1 MLTIGLAALG
11 ALAGTMLKI
20 PAGALIVPLV
30 LTALGGGLGL
40 WNDLQPPE
48 TVREP
53 AFIVIGLAVGLGF
66 DVIVLRRAL
75 RVAPAALAAIV
86 GIIVACGALAAVV
99 VATTDVSLLDAYLA
113 TTPGGINAVL
123 VTAFA
128 AGANTSLVIGLQGLR
143 LFVMVL
149 VGPVLVRYLLRR
161 SRRRDVSTRS
171 AT

>member
-1 MLTIGLAALG
+1 MVG
-11 ALAGTMLKI
+11 AYAGSRLRI

-30 LTALGGGLGL
+30 LTAIGGGLGL

-53 AFIVIGLAVGLGF
+53 AFIIIGLVVGLGF
-66 DVIVLRRAL
+66 DLAVLRRAAKA
-75 RVAPAALAAIV
+75 APLALAAII
-86 GIIVACGALAAVV
+86 GIIIACGALAAAFA
-99 VATTDVSLLDAYLA
+99 ATTHVSLLEAYLA

-128 AGANTSLVIGLQGLR
+128 AGANTSLVFGLQGPR

-149 VGPVLVRYLLRR
+149 AAPVLVRWLLRR
-161 SRRRDVSTRS
+161 T
-171 AT
+171 ATPAG